1 MGKINF
7 LTFNKMK
14 IDNIGTAMDCIE
26 MPMAYISSKYRT
38 ENFYYYV
45 LASYIDRIWP
55 DKIKGKTF
63 VENSNSILKELKI
76 EMEAIRFNET
86 EELLN
91 KIKTSIDSGN
101 PILLLFD
108 YYEMFYEE
116 MHYKRNHIPHGVVL
130 SGYDDE
136 RQVFIIQESA
146 HMQFIALYPL
156 QLTYDMVFEILNK
169 SKRLFEKRKYFESLA
184 YSFKYCENNCCSLSF
199 FDHLKKYACKIKNN
213 ENSLVNEIRNF
224 DPECMSTPQGMSGFK
239 RRFSTSHKLFFDFVE
254 RILKTDDVEII
265 DRYNVLKNE
274 YLSFYEIFTS
284 KIIRKYLKG
293 DKNGIEN
300 VLEYVGRINNLDVEL
315 YKVLLDMIEDKA
327 IRTML

>member
-7 LTFNKMK
+7 FSFNKMK
-14 IDNIGTAMDCIE
+14 IDNIGTSMDCIE

-55 DKIKGKTF
+55 AKCKGKTF
-63 VENSNSILKELKI
+63 LENSNSILNELKI
-76 EMEAIRFNET
+76 EMEAIQFNRM

-91 KIKTSIDSGN
+91 KIKKIIDSGN

-116 MHYKRNHIPHGVVL
+116 THYKRNHIPHGVVL
-130 SGYDDE
+130 SGYDEE

-146 HMQFIALYPL
+146 HMRFTALYPL
-156 QLTYDMVFEILNK
+156 QLTYHMVFEILNN

-184 YSFKYCENNCCSLSF
+184 YSFKYCENNCCDLSF
-199 FDHLKKYACKIKNN
+199 FDHLKKYVCKIKNN

-224 DPECMSTPQGMSGFK
+224 DLECMSTPQGMAGFK

-254 RILKTDDVEII
+254 RILKPEDTEIA

-274 YLSFYEIFTS
+274 YLNFYEIFTS
-284 KIIRKYLKG
+284 KIIRKYLKE
-293 DKNGIEN
+293 DKTEIGN
-300 VLEYVGRINNLDVEL
+300 VAECVGKIKDLDIEL
-315 YKVLLDMIEDKA
+315 YKVLFDMIDDKA
-327 IRTML
+327 IRTMS